1 MSCFPRSIVVDLD
14 HHRGQASANKLINTH
29 VEELVMLGSSQ
40 GVRIRRSRMV
50 LLAVPALAI
59 LLYLYH
65 KGSGSLRDPDSASL
79 TIITKTQLRD
89 YSNALS
95 DAQWA
100 RQEGQ
105 LRQCRLQWFQSGTIC
120 PNPPRQWSRQNK
132 LDAVWPWSNGSLDSS
147 QTDQSYLA
155 SMDLLRYSMR
165 SARAHMQTGFGTVNL
180 LTPDV
185 PALAARASTS
195 PEKQQFCTH
204 LYKDA
209 SGHDRHGQRP
219 CWFDPKDRVYEP
231 PRLFHHRQ
239 VACDG
244 HVDLTR
250 EHCSSPSTVAAS
262 TPATASQLLVARAA
276 HLSDVRLLVSPHHIM
291 SRHMSASDFW
301 SPLLGP
307 LFRISADWSPAGH
320 LPTQQSN
327 MSSSDDAP
335 FFRANALLDR
345 RFGTTARRRLID
357 LPQPLSHTILEE
369 LSRTWPSQLTLAA
382 SASPSSAVDLNTLHA
397 HYMAERYR
405 EALLWSFFVARH
417 DRDGDGVYSAEERAA
432 LLSELGAP
440 DPQKPVIAP
449 AAFPVRTTT
458 ENDTLNA
465 NLARL
470 HLPLMTELKPIR
482 TSMDG
487 SALLTPHTPAQVA
500 AAEKLKPGEPQPPI
514 CGLSGEC
521 VQTLFA
527 NVKKP
532 PSVAELFRRMTQ
544 AAPNCGQCVLY
555 HLTHKSGLQGL
566 SAFLPPPEL
575 TMASIDH
582 LPLVS
587 TWQISDFTIKASPSS
602 RQARRLD
609 VVIDLLSRYSHS
621 FVYEEPRVTPTLL
634 NRTQTV
640 NTLMFLD
647 NDPVSSLFSFKQHG
661 VYTEQTPDERHH
673 WAFSHGFRSE
683 FEPED
688 PMIWVK
694 IVRAWLSTKFPF
706 LMRFEAKCNGIC

>member
-1 MSCFPRSIVVDLD
+1 
-14 HHRGQASANKLINTH
+14 
-29 VEELVMLGSSQ
+29 
-40 GVRIRRSRMV
+40 MV

-239 VACDG
+239 VA
-244 HVDLTR
+244 
-250 EHCSSPSTVAAS
+250 
-262 TPATASQLLVARAA
+262 
-276 HLSDVRLLVSPHHIM
+276 
-291 SRHMSASDFW
+291 
-301 SPLLGP
+301 
-307 LFRISADWSPAGH
+307 
-320 LPTQQSN
+320 
-327 MSSSDDAP
+327 
-335 FFRANALLDR
+335 
-345 RFGTTARRRLID
+345 
-357 LPQPLSHTILEE
+357 
-369 LSRTWPSQLTLAA
+369 
-382 SASPSSAVDLNTLHA
+382 AVDLNTLHA